1 MMGNHPSLCCFVQ
14 VSTNRF
20 SVKEVSE
27 ALEPC
32 LESGLADET
41 DAGGL
46 CSGVASEG
54 VVDTAPL
61 AAVPVPAHISGSLR
75 PAAQQPSPAAD
86 SECESERVLNR
97 RLPTVPSVHSSK
109 TAAWRAGSAK
119 TDPQASVR
127 AMGGM

>member
-46 CSGVASEG
+46 CSGVAGEG
-54 VVDTAPL
+54 VVDTAPAL
-61 AAVPVPAHISGSLR
+61 AAVPVPARISGSLR
-75 PAAQQPSPAAD
+75 PAAQQPAAD
-86 SECESERVLNR
+86 SGNSGWQRLNVFSF
-97 RLPTVPSVHSSK
+97 LST
-109 TAAWRAGSAK
+109 
-119 TDPQASVR
+119 
-127 AMGGM
+127 

>member
-1 MMGNHPSLCCFVQ
+1 M
-14 VSTNRF
+14 
-20 SVKEVSE
+20 KEVSE

-46 CSGVASEG
+46 CSGVAGEG

-86 SECESERVLNR
+86 SECDSERVLNGISAQFMLLISYSSDLF
-97 RLPTVPSVHSSK
+97 RLRMLAHIYSTV
-109 TAAWRAGSAK
+109 T
-119 TDPQASVR
+119 
-127 AMGGM
+127 